1 MATNR
6 HVRVQS
12 RETFDR
18 LSAVAPRVSGA
29 GGVLV
34 GEGLV
39 FKPNGTFGVRAIA
52 MTRCGV
58 KKDGSGKKSEKHSK
72 ILSHSHRQRN
82 RKQFPNSHKLNIEV
96 IDDCLFCI
104 IEKEEEASLSLKSL
118 PYTALGS
125 GYNAA
130 TCR

>member
-1 MATNR
+1 
-6 HVRVQS
+6 
-12 RETFDR
+12 
-18 LSAVAPRVSGA
+18 
-29 GGVLV
+29 LV

-39 FKPNGTFGVRAIA
+39 IKPNGTFGVRAIA

-82 RKQFPNSHKLNIEV
+82 RKQFPNPHKLNIEV

-104 IEKEEEASLSLKSL
+104 IEEEEEASLSLKSL